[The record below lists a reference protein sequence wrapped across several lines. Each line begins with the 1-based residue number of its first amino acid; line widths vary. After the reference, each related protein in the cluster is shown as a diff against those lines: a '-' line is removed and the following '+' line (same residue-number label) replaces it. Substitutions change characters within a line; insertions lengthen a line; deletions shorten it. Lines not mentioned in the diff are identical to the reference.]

1 MNKKF
6 SRLLEPNLKLYF
18 LCMLLFSAAAVPFKP
33 MLAAVEAAATA
44 ALYLYFRSSAQKRKQ
59 GILQY

>member
-44 ALYLYFRSSAQKRKQ
+44 ALYF
-59 GILQY
+59 

>member
-18 LCMLLFSAAAVPFKP
+18 LCMLLFSAAAIPFNT
-33 MLAAVEAAATA
+33 MLAAVEAAVTVGM
-44 ALYLYFRSSAQKRKQ
+44 YCIFRSSTQKR
-59 GILQY
+59 